1 MTDSFLPSFCDLLL
15 AVVYQ
20 AIVPKA
26 LFLLEKSVKV
36 KVNSGMGRLVADA
49 GKPDWDELAAG
60 VGAQWLRAWP

>member
-1 MTDSFLPSFCDLLL
+1 L
-15 AVVYQ
+15 AVLYQ

-26 LFLLEKSVKV
+26 LFFLENSVKV

-49 GKPDWDELAAG
+49 GKPDWDELAAE